1 MAAAVWVA
9 CLVGPAGALHAQAE
23 GTALL
28 HGTVYDSTA
37 MQSLA
42 GARVAVI
49 GTSIAGE
56 SDGAGRYAIADV
68 PAGDFR
74 VSFFHDRLRQLGLR
88 SMSHPVAFE
97 AGETVYLELT
107 IPSEETLLLGWC
119 LTELAV
125 AGTGAVAGL
134 VTDELT
140 GVPIPQTIVTAQPVD
155 GSSGGRSVEATT
167 NEAGYFRICEAPTNV
182 TLDLQAHF
190 GEQSSRGVQVV
201 LEPGRGRLQDL
212 VLHVSAEGTLTGYVR
227 DYVSGD
233 GVEGAVVSVLGTNSA
248 VLTDDDGYFI
258 MDHVPQGRHLVS
270 TDHLAFEERMDSV
283 TVFGDETVEIEVR
296 MATEALEVEG
306 LVIAARN
313 RSAETN
319 LVSPGQ
325 RADVMSREAIEL
337 ALPGAEG
344 AVDLLRRMNAPGLR
358 LRDGYVLD
366 ELTGVLIPGLCIEV
380 GRRLPDGGC
389 ASAAVALNDVLIVYP
404 DQFLRDLDPEVIDRI
419 EILSPV
425 NAQFRFGQSAANG
438 AIMIYTH

>member
-1 MAAAVWVA
+1 MWVA
-9 CLVGPAGALHAQAE
+9 CLAVPAGAAYAQAE

-74 VSFFHDRLRQLGLR
+74 VSFYHDRLRQLGLR
-88 SMSHPVAFE
+88 SMTQPVTFE
-97 AGETVYLELT
+97 EGETVFLELT

-119 LTELAV
+119 MSELAM
-125 AGTGAVAGL
+125 AGSGAVAGL

-140 GVPIPQTIVTAQPVD
+140 GVPIPQTRVTALPA
-155 GSSGGRSVEATT
+155 GAGSGGRAVEATT

-182 TLDLQAHF
+182 ELDLQAHF
-190 GEQSSRGVQVV
+190 GQQSSPGIQVV

-212 VLHVSAEGTLTGYVR
+212 VLAMSAAGTLNGHVR

-233 GVEGAVVSVLGTNSA
+233 GVQGAVVSVLGTDHA

-258 MDHVPQGRHLVS
+258 MEGVPAGAHLVS

-283 TVFGDETVEIEVR
+283 TVYGDESVEIDVL

-313 RSAETN
+313 RSAESS
-319 LVSPGQ
+319 LVGSGR

-337 ALPGAEG
+337 ALPGADG

-358 LRDGYVLD
+358 VRDGYVVD
-366 ELTGVLIPGLCIEV
+366 ELTGVMIPGLCIEV
-380 GRRLPDGGC
+380 RRRLPDGGC

-425 NAQFRFGQSAANG
+425 NAQFRFGPPAANG